1 MLTINL
7 LPSEEKKF
15 VKLEETRRIILFF
28 MGGLVIMFVIGSV
41 FLSPSFLPLYLERK
55 ELERSLR
62 LEEEARAALKVDEVF
77 GRIRR
82 FESAISSVRNFA
94 RVSPRASEIL
104 EELLAYA
111 GSSIL
116 LDNVT
121 VKKGGETILTGRAV
135 ARRDLLQFEKNLRD
149 SGKFQEIS
157 SPLSNIVRETNI
169 NFTLQGKLK
178 PAYGL

>member
-7 LPSEEKKF
+7 LPTEEKKI
-15 VKLEETRRIILFF
+15 VKLEETRRLILFF
-28 MGGLVIMFVIGSV
+28 AGGLVGVFIIGSAL
-41 FLSPSFLPLYLERK
+41 LSPSFLPLYLERS

-77 GRIRR
+77 GRIHR
-82 FESAISSVRNFA
+82 FESAISSVRNFT

-104 EELLAYA
+104 EELLAHA
-111 GSSIL
+111 GSGIA

-121 VKKGGETILTGRAV
+121 VKKGGETVLTGMAQG
-135 ARRDLLQFEKNLRD
+135 RRDLLQFEKNLRD
-149 SGKFQEIS
+149 SDKFQEIS

-169 NFTLQGKLK
+169 NFTLQGRLK
-178 PAYGL
+178 PVHGL